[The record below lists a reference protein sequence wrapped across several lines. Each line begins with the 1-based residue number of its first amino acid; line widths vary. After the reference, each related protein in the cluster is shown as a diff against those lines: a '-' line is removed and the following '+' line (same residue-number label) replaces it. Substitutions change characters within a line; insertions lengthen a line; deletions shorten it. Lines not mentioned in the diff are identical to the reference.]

1 MPRITIDGQPFDART
16 EQTVLQVADEHGIFI
31 PRLCWHPQLSV
42 AGNCRICVVQVE
54 GRSWVEISCNMPVSE
69 GLRVLTDTELVRA
82 HRKATMQFLT
92 LNHPVDCGI
101 CDKAGECTLQ
111 DYHVAF
117 NGEPSI
123 SAEPKVASTKFYA
136 LSERITLDNER
147 CILCTRCVRFTR
159 EISKSNALGVQERGD
174 HSVIRPAGG
183 AAKKLDDDPY
193 SDNIVDLCP
202 VGALLSRSFLHRD
215 RVWYLEATPSVC
227 PGCDRGCAI
236 DIWHR
241 KPEWLLRSPSPGAQ
255 RENRAIAR
263 VTPQGVRHG
272 DRPGDVPLPTSAE
285 AYAATPA
292 PGPWICNKGR
302 DLAKLLERPRA
313 TAPMLEGSE
322 VPFAEAV
329 GAARELLGRARRPV
343 ALISSWASN
352 EELLAFRRTL
362 ASRFAAC
369 FVKADHLAQAG
380 EVVQDDLLI
389 RADKNPSGARARE
402 LFGGRERAHD
412 AAVHLPPD
420 TDLVLV
426 WGEGFDFAQAPRG
439 VPLVFLNAF
448 LAPENGHADV
458 FFATSVMTERAGHYT
473 NFEGTVRAF
482 LPCFARPAGVAD
494 AEQVFEALAAPA
506 AAGARSDPRAMVTP

>member
-1 MPRITIDGQPFDART
+1 MPRIFIDGQPFDART

-69 GLRVLTDTELVRA
+69 GLKVLTDSELVRA

-159 EISKSNALGVQERGD
+159 EVSKSHALGVQERGD

-183 AAKKLDDDPY
+183 SAKKLDDDPY

-215 RVWYLEATPSVC
+215 RVWYLKATPSVC
-227 PGCDRGCAI
+227 PGCERGCAI

-241 KPEWLLRSPSPGAQ
+241 KPEWLLRSPTPGAQ

-263 VTPQGVRHG
+263 VTPLGAQHG
-272 DRPGDVPLPTSAE
+272 DRPGDVPSPHSAE
-285 AYAATPA
+285 AYATASP
-292 PGPWICNKGR
+292 PLPWICNKGR
-302 DLAKLLERPRA
+302 DLAGLLERPRS
-313 TAPMLEGSE
+313 TAAMKKGRE
-322 VPFAEAV
+322 VPLAEAV
-329 GAARELLGRARRPV
+329 AAARELIGRARRPV

-352 EELLAFRRTL
+352 EELLTFQRTL
-362 ASRFAAC
+362 APRFTC
-369 FVKADHLAQAG
+369 FVKSDHPPAAD
-380 EVVQDDLLI
+380 ETVQDDLLI
-389 RADKNPSGARARE
+389 RADKNPNAHRARE
-402 LFGGRERAHD
+402 FFGH
-412 AAVHLPPD
+412 AALTFPPD

-426 WGEGFDFAQAPRG
+426 WGEGFDFATAPRG
-439 VPLVFLNAF
+439 VPVIFLNAYF
-448 LAPENGHADV
+448 APENGHADV
-458 FFATSVMTERAGHYT
+458 FFAISVMTERAGHYT

-482 LPCFARPAGVAD
+482 LPCFAKPAGVAD
-494 AEQVFEALAAPA
+494 AEQVFEALAALA
-506 AAGARSDPRAMVTP
+506 AAGARSDEAAMVTP